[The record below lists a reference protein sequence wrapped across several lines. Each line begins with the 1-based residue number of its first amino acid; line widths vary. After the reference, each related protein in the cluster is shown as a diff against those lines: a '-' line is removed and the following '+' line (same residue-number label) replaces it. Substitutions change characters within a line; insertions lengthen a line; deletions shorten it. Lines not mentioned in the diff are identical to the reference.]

1 MPDQVVFFFN
11 EPKTSFML
19 ILLRVFLVIVRC
31 FLLLINKI
39 EIEMQFCLSTIVFNG
54 GGLGN
59 RTRAWQRLN
68 KSPTPVLY
76 ARLSHFILSHAYF
89 HIGF

>member
-1 MPDQVVFFFN
+1 MPDQVVFFN

-39 EIEMQFCLSTIVFNG
+39 EIEMQFFLSTIVFNG

-68 KSPTPVLY
+68 KTVLY
-76 ARLSHFILSHAYF
+76 AQLSHFILSHAYF
-89 HIGF
+89 YIGF